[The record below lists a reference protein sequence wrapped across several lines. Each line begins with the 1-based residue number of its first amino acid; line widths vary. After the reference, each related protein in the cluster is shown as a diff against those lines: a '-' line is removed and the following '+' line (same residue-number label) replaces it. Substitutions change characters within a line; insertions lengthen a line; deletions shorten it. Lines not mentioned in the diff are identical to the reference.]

1 MSPFD
6 DIGWIGVSLNI
17 RVTMIVLL
25 HRVKLSYTHLS
36 VSSGNQ
42 NYFECKASRF
52 VYSTVRNMADKLPK
66 YLAPSKP

>member
-6 DIGWIGVSLNI
+6 DIGWIGVSLLNI

-25 HRVKLSYTHLS
+25 HRVKLSYMHLS

-42 NYFECKASRF
+42 NY
-52 VYSTVRNMADKLPK
+52 
-66 YLAPSKP
+66 